1 MGMFN
6 KVTGWVE
13 EDRKEQEALAA
24 KNVAEIEARAAKMAG
39 SELSADG
46 FPTDPQPEDAQQ
58 DAVAT
63 VPEQLKLIARK
74 VKAAHKRIQ
83 KASQQAVLGVVEMG
97 EQLRIAKQLLAG
109 HKGGSF
115 GQWLKSCGIPRSS
128 AHRAIQVF
136 ETLGECPT
144 VGQLDLSAAYAL
156 SASGIPEQAIAEV
169 MTITTEQRVDAKQ
182 VRTIVSKH
190 KPVRNKQAAPD
201 PILIRVGNATIS
213 IVSRDRTDW
222 AAILMEAVEQLD
234 RDREAA

>member
-1 MGMFN
+1 MGMFS
-6 KVTGWVE
+6 KASEWVE
-13 EDRKEQEALAA
+13 EDRKEQEAIAS
-24 KNVAEIEARAAKMAG
+24 KNLAEIEERAAQMAG
-39 SELSADG
+39 SELSAEG
-46 FPTDPQPEDAQQ
+46 FAAEPQQQ

-63 VPEQLKLIARK
+63 IPEQLKLIGRK

-136 ETLGECPT
+136 ECLGECPT

-182 VRTIVSKH
+182 VRAIVTKH
-190 KPVRNKQAAPD
+190 KPIRNKQAAPD

-213 IVSRDRTDW
+213 IVSRDRSDW
-222 AAILMEAVEQLD
+222 AQILMEAVEQLD

>member
-6 KVTGWVE
+6 KVTEWVE

-24 KNVAEIEARAAKMAG
+24 KNLAEIEARAAKMTG

-46 FPTDPQPEDAQQ
+46 FPADPQPEDAQQ

-63 VPEQLKLIARK
+63 IPEQLKLIARK
-74 VKAAHKRIQ
+74 VKVAHKRIQ
-83 KASQQAVLGVVEMG
+83 RASQQAVLGVVEMG

-115 GQWLKSCGIPRSS
+115 GKWLKTCNIPRSS

-136 ETLGECPT
+136 ETLGDCPS

-156 SASGIPEQAIAEV
+156 SVSGTPEAAIQEAIEL
-169 MTITTEQRVDAKQ
+169 TGSERVDAKA
-182 VRTIVSKH
+182 VRSIIAKH
-190 KPVRNKQAAPD
+190 KPTRNKSAAPD
-201 PILIRVGNATIS
+201 PILIRVGGATVS
-213 IVSRDRTDW
+213 IVSGGRTDW
-222 AAILMEAVEQLD
+222 AAILLEAAEQID
-234 RDREAA
+234 RDQAAA